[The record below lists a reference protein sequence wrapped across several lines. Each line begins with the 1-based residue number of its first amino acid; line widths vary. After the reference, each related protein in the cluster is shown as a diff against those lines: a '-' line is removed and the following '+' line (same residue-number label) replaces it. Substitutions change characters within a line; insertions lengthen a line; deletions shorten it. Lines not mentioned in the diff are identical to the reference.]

1 MDTEVNK
8 IQESFPGLHKMFIKN
23 LIDWGCVCVCV
34 CVSRSVVC
42 DFLQPHRL

>member
-8 IQESFPGLHKMFIKN
+8 IQESFPGLHKMFIKIF
-23 LIDWGCVCVCV
+23 LIDWVCVCV
-34 CVSRSVVC
+34 CVSRPVVC